1 MEWLLLLMKE
11 MMERSMLDI
20 GLRNHHLNRRSGSPL
35 KLPKRLVLDSLL
47 RFCLDRVMN
56 LGIRRILCPVLEA
69 LLVLLLAFLIFFQ
82 KPAHL
87 QRSVDRLVQEA
98 FRLRY
103 LGLCTI
109 SSILPY
115 IYYQVFVVIC
125 QQEVSY
131 GSY

>member
-1 MEWLLLLMKE
+1 MLA

-20 GLRNHHLNRRSGSPL
+20 GLRNHHSSRRSGSPL

-56 LGIRRILCPVLEA
+56 LGIRRILCPVLEV
-69 LLVLLLAFLIFFQ
+69 LLVFRLASLRFFQ
-82 KPAHL
+82 RLVHL
-87 QRSVDRLVQEA
+87 PRLVDRLAQEV

-109 SSILPY
+109 SSILSY

-125 QQEVSY
+125 QHEVRY